1 MFVILATKPL
11 NDGTRGFRF
20 NILGLKGLVR
30 RRKNKSRG
38 ISMFNRDDCMTAHHL
53 FKTSV
58 YIERKHNRDTER
70 KFMHFA
76 G

>member
-20 NILGLKGLVR
+20 NFLGIKGLVR
-30 RRKNKSRG
+30 RRSTKSRG
-38 ISMFNRDDCMTAHHL
+38 LSLFNRDTCMTAHHL

-58 YIERKHNRDTER
+58 YIERKRNRVSER

>member
-20 NILGLKGLVR
+20 NFLGIKGLVR
-30 RRKNKSRG
+30 RRSTKSRG
-38 ISMFNRDDCMTAHHL
+38 FSLFNRDNCMTAHHL
-53 FKTSV
+53 WKTSV
-58 YIERKHNRDTER
+58 YIERKRNRVTER

>member
-20 NILGLKGLVR
+20 NFLGVKGRNR
-30 RRKNKSRG
+30 RRSVLSRG
-38 ISMFNRDDCMTAHHL
+38 FSLFNRENCMTAHH
-53 FKTSV
+53 FWKTSL
-58 YIERKHNRDTER
+58 YIERKRNRFSVR

>member
-1 MFVILATKPL
+1 MFVIFATKSL

-20 NILGLKGLVR
+20 NILGVKGLVR
-30 RRKNKSRG
+30 RRKIRSRG
-38 ISMFNRDDCMTAHHL
+38 LSLFNRDDCMTAHHL

-58 YIERKHNRDTER
+58 YIERNRSR
-70 KFMHFA
+70 SNPRRLWHFA